1 MVIGSL
7 PEILHESNSHIEVYA
22 HDIDRPY
29 IEGKLPLSK
38 ANINSMNWQLEG
50 LSEDKRQETVAQVNS
65 SPKAKVDKILFDG
78 EELSFCGGIQV
89 IFTPG
94 HTQGHISLYLK
105 TA

>member
-1 MVIGSL
+1 
-7 PEILHESNSHIEVYA
+7 
-22 HDIDRPY
+22 
-29 IEGKLPLSK
+29 
-38 ANINSMNWQLEG
+38 MNWQLEG

>member
-1 MVIGSL
+1 MQ
-7 PEILHESNSHIEVYA
+7 ESNSHIEVCP

-38 ANINSMNWQLEG
+38 ANINSMYWQLEG
-50 LSEDKRQETVAQVNS
+50 LSEDKRQEIVAQVNS
-65 SPKAKVDKILFDG
+65 SPRAKVDKILFDG
-78 EELSFCGGIQV
+78 EELPFCGGIQV

-105 TA
+105 NSAIAPPFV